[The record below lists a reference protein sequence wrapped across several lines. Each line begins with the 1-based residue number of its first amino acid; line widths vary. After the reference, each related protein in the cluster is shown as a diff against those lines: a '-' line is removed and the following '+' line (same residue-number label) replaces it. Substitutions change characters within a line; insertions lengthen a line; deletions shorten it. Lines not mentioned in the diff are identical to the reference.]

1 MHSILSLCICI
12 IVGYLNAAI
21 WLIFMDKFYF
31 KSLKCSFH
39 PKHFNLSKRMFL
51 NRQNLLKLIDHAVE
65 VDFDFFWRSRH
76 IDDCSTDHVKVSHC
90 WWHFYSFWER
100 THILCQKDTYPFL
113 IVQRPLHKM
122 SFQDNAMVQSY
133 LSFLPFSI
141 TNFCCGVVCCAIAS
155 SINSCVIF

>member
-1 MHSILSLCICI
+1 MQPFDLFLWTNFISSLSYAAFILNISICQRECFWTDRTDWPRSRSRF
-12 IVGYLNAAI
+12 
-21 WLIFMDKFYF
+21 WFFF
-31 KSLKCSFH
+31 LKIAVHRSQ
-39 PKHFNLSKRMFL
+39 L
-51 NRQNLLKLIDHAVE
+51 NRQITLN
-65 VDFDFFWRSRH
+65 RSRQSFSLLVAFSFLLGKNTYFVSKRH
-76 IDDCSTDHVKVSHC
+76 IS
-90 WWHFYSFWER
+90 
-100 THILCQKDTYPFL
+100 FL